1 LETIFIVTHE
11 PFSESVYERY
21 SLSILLTN
29 YKIVYYDLS
38 RVFYEKNEKSYFVE
52 GITVISVFRDNYLS
66 FLSSN
71 IQSKSII
78 FCFLEFNHKTIWVF
92 ALFRLKKCIL
102 IYYNAYFTPFP
113 KNSINNIQKV
123 LRVFSLNSLKY
134 KFINFF
140 LVIIRLLTGIAYYNL
155 EFMCSVKVTKARRY
169 VSINHPDI
177 EIINR
182 VEKINKLSNY
192 IVYIDELF
200 PDHPDFKHQSSHL
213 NFKEFN
219 ILEYKKNI
227 YDFLVRTAEQNNIE
241 VVIAKHPR
249 RIGNFFE
256 DSKFPEFLNMTHD
269 LIKYSSGVILSQ
281 SASIGIAIY
290 CKKPIVLVNSNSY
303 PSFLSSR
310 ISFFSNELNISAINF
325 FETPNFRIKFD
336 FDRYEEY
343 INNYLVFSENANDRI
358 MLREL
363 LNLTT
368 NN

>member
-1 LETIFIVTHE
+1 M
-11 PFSESVYERY
+11 
-21 SLSILLTN
+21 LLKN
-29 YKIVYYDLS
+29 YNIVYYDLS
-38 RVFYEKNEKSYFVE
+38 MVFYEKNDNSYFVD
-52 GITVISVFRDNYLS
+52 GITVISVCRDNYLS
-66 FLSSN
+66 FLCSN
-71 IQSKSII
+71 ILSKSII

-92 ALFRLKKCIL
+92 VLFRLKKCIL

-113 KNSINNIQKV
+113 INSINKIQKV
-123 LRVFSLNSLKY
+123 ISVFSFISFKN

-140 LVIIRLLTGIAYYNL
+140 LVIIRFLTGVAYYNL

-182 VEKINKLSNY
+182 IEKVNKLNNY

-200 PDHPDFKHQSSHL
+200 PDHPDFKHRSSHL
-213 NFKEFN
+213 NVKEFN
-219 ILEYKKNI
+219 ILEYNKNI
-227 YDFLVRTAEQNNIE
+227 YDFLVRTAEQNNVE

-256 DSKFPEFLNMTHD
+256 DSKLSEFLNMTHD

-290 CKKPIVLVNSNSY
+290 CKKPIVLINSNLY
-303 PSFLSSR
+303 PSYLSSR
-310 ISFFSNELNISAINF
+310 ISFFSNELNISAINL
-325 FETPNFRIKFD
+325 FETPNFGFKIDNNK
-336 FDRYEEY
+336 YEDY
-343 INNYLVFSENANDRI
+343 IINYLVFSENANDRI
-358 MLREL
+358 VLREL
-363 LNLTT
+363 LILTD